1 MTKAVLLNPA
11 TGNLE
16 TTNILPLVSL
26 RPEPFYREITRVGGV
41 ITRISTY
48 VSNGG
53 AELYRKTIT
62 RTNGVITSI
71 TETDYSRNPAVTRTK
86 IIARIDGAITAI
98 GVA

>member
-1 MTKAVLLNPA
+1 MTKAVQLSSS
-11 TGNLE
+11 GNLE

-26 RPEPFYREITRVGGV
+26 RPEPFYKAITRTNGA
-41 ITRISTY
+41 ITQISIY

-62 RTNGVITSI
+62 RTNGAITSV
-71 TETDYSRNPAVTRTK
+71 TETDYTRSPAVTRTK
-86 IIARIDGAITAI
+86 TITRTDGAIAAI